1 MKCKARHSSFAA
13 RVLCLSG
20 RWQEGVKIDQLG
32 SYSIE
37 AEYGRG
43 GMSVVYSAVHDSLRT
58 RHAIKVFDVSGC
70 VNAEMLRGKFLAEAR
85 LLATLRHP
93 NIVRVTDYGT
103 TQDGRPWLAMDFI
116 EGDTLATRL
125 AKSIPPTRDE
135 AASIYCDIRNALAYC
150 HSHGIVHGDLKAE
163 NILLRDDGHA
173 VLSDFGIA
181 RILNPEMRRRLE
193 LTRSCEAGGFGTA
206 YALAPEC
213 RDGAPAMPCS
223 DVYSFGV
230 VMFKVVTGIWYEG
243 SPRLIEQLATFAP
256 DWKDVLSCMLE
267 SNPQKRLGSAGQL
280 PIGPI
285 NNQSVRG
292 RARMVALATCIL
304 LGILVCG
311 VVVGMGFAPTC
322 QIVSSGEEVI
332 LAPGSASMCGTAHI
346 GRLML
351 PSGDGVSEI
360 VIPKDF
366 VGVLISAEEV
376 FGDMRGQIRIVP
388 QPGMRV
394 IYRGNKEVV
403 IKRQ

>member
-1 MKCKARHSSFAA
+1 M
-13 RVLCLSG
+13 
-20 RWQEGVKIDQLG
+20 
-32 SYSIE
+32 
-37 AEYGRG
+37 
-43 GMSVVYSAVHDSLRT
+43 VYSAVHDSLRT

-70 VNAEMLRGKFLAEAR
+70 DNAEVLRGKFLAEAR
-85 LLATLRHP
+85 ILATLRHP

-103 TQDGRPWLAMDFI
+103 TLDGRPWLAMDFVD
-116 EGDTLATRL
+116 GDTLATRL

-135 AASIYCDIRNALAYC
+135 AESIYCDIRSALAYC

-181 RILNPEMRRRLE
+181 RILNPEMRRRLD
-193 LTRSCEAGGFGTA
+193 LTCSCEAGGFGTA

-213 RDGAPAMPCS
+213 RLGAPATPCS

-243 SPRLIEQLATFAP
+243 SPRLMEQLATFAP
-256 DWKDVLSCMLE
+256 DWKNALSRMLE
-267 SNPQKRLGSAGQL
+267 SNPQKRPESAERL
-280 PIGPI
+280 PIEPI
-285 NNQSVRG
+285 NNQSVRSCV
-292 RARMVALATCIL
+292 RMIALATCIL

-311 VVVGMGFAPTC
+311 VVVGMGFAPTR

-332 LAPGSASMCGTAHI
+332 LAPGSASMRGAAHI
-346 GRLML
+346 GRLRL
-351 PSGDGVSEI
+351 PRGEGVSEI

-366 VGVLISAEEV
+366 AGVLISAEEV